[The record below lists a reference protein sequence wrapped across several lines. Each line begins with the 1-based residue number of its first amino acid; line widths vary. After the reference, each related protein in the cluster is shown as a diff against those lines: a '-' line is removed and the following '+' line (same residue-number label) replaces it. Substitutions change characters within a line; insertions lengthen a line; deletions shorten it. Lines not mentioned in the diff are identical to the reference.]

1 MTTTL
6 GSDEWRKMVF
16 NATAMLENNKDT
28 LNALNVFPVPD
39 GDTGTNMSMTLMGA
53 GREVAGLPT
62 DSTGTRDILDSLASG
77 ALRGA
82 RGNSGV
88 ILSQILA
95 GFAQMSK
102 DRSDEELEEYTVKD
116 FATALNTGRDLA
128 YAAVMRPKEGTILT
142 VASDIAEAAK
152 KYAARN
158 DDFEGFMSYLITE
171 GQKSLQKTPEILPV
185 LREAGVVDAGGAG
198 LLSVLMGFQSAVEGK
213 ELDTASLIEVE
224 KPVDFTNIGTCDRGL
239 EFGYCTEFFVRNL
252 FPHVGTNEINTLRD
266 QLSEIGDCVIVVGDP
281 HLVKVHVH
289 TNSPG
294 TALNNALQLGE
305 LSSIKIDNMREQH
318 RELSDGAAAQ
328 GDMTQHDVSVVAVV
342 SGEGFKDVIRDFEIR
357 DFVDGG
363 QSMNPSSDD
372 IAAAIR
378 AANAKSVIVLPNNKN
393 IILAAEQAARLVDC
407 DVHVLKTVS
416 LPEGVAAAVAFDPEQ
431 DVKSNTERMYDAV
444 RSVWTGQVTKAV
456 RDATYGGRTVR
467 KGQVIGIADG
477 NIDAAG
483 ASNSDVVVDLLKK
496 SDPDHELVTIYYG
509 AEVPEDEAKKVQAA
523 AEEAFPDRDVELM
536 YGGQQVYDYVLSSE

>member
-1 MTTTL
+1 MSTTL
-6 GSDEWRKMVF
+6 GSDAWRRMIF
-16 NATAMLENNKDT
+16 NATAMLESNKDN

-39 GDTGTNMSMTLMGA
+39 GDTGTNMSMTFVGA
-53 GREVAGLPT
+53 AREVSNAP
-62 DSTGTRDILDSLASG
+62 SEFNTRQLLEAMASG

-88 ILSQILA
+88 ILSQVLA
-95 GFAQMSK
+95 GFANSIK
-102 DRSDEELEEYTVKD
+102 DVPDEKLEEYTVKD
-116 FATALNTGRDLA
+116 FAAALESGRELA

-142 VASDIAEAAK
+142 VATDLANAASE
-152 KYAARN
+152 YAQKN
-158 DDFEGFMSYLITE
+158 DDFEGLMNHLIE
-171 GQKSLQKTPEILPV
+171 AGERSLRRTPEILPV

-198 LLSVLMGFQSAVEGK
+198 LVSLLMGFKSAIDGH
-213 ELDTASLIEVE
+213 ELDTSDLIKVE

-252 FPHVGTNEINTLRD
+252 FPSIGTPEIDDLRN

-281 HLVKVHVH
+281 NLVKVHVH

-294 TALNNALQLGE
+294 TALNRALQLGE

-318 RELSDGAAAQ
+318 RELSDGAAAP
-328 GDMTQHDVSVVAVV
+328 GASTQHDLRVVAVV
-342 SGEGFKDVIRDFEIR
+342 SGEGFKDVIRDFQIS

-363 QSMNPSSDD
+363 QSMNPSAED

-378 AANAKSVIVLPNNKN
+378 AANSKSVIVLPNNKN

-407 DVHVLKTVS
+407 DVHVVKTVT
-416 LPEGVAAAVAFDPEQ
+416 LPEGVAAAVAFDPEK
-431 DVKSNTERMYDAV
+431 DVKENLDKMYDAV
-444 RSVWTGQVTKAV
+444 RSVWTGQVTRAV

-467 KGQVIGIADG
+467 KGEIIGISDG
-477 NIDAAG
+477 NIDASG
-483 ASNSDVVVDLLKK
+483 ASNGDVIIDLLRQT
-496 SDPDHELVTIYYG
+496 DPDHELVTIYYG
-509 AEVPEDEAKKVQAA
+509 ADVPENDAEKVRAL
-523 AEEAFPDRDVELM
+523 AEDAFPDKDVELM

>member
-1 MTTTL
+1 MSTTL
-6 GSDEWRKMVF
+6 SSDDWRKMIF
-16 NATAMLENNKDT
+16 NATAMLESNKDT

-39 GDTGTNMSMTLMGA
+39 GDTGTNMSMTFTGA
-53 GREVAGLPT
+53 AREVSNTANAS
-62 DSTGTRDILDSLASG
+62 STTRDLLDAMASG

-95 GFAQMSK
+95 GFADSVK
-102 DRSDEELEEYTVKD
+102 DKSDEELGEYTVED
-116 FATALNTGRDLA
+116 FASALDKGKELA

-142 VASDIAEAAK
+142 VATDLADAAK
-152 KYAARN
+152 DYASKN
-158 DDFEGFMSYLITE
+158 DDFSGLITHLIDAGE
-171 GQKSLQKTPEILPV
+171 SSLRRTPEILPV
-185 LREAGVVDAGGAG
+185 LKEAGVVDAGGAG
-198 LLSVLMGFQSAVEGK
+198 LVSLLMGFRAAIEGQ
-213 ELDTASLIEVE
+213 ELDASSLIQVE

-239 EFGYCTEFFVRNL
+239 EFGYCTEFFVKNL
-252 FPHVGTNEINTLRD
+252 FPETGAPEVEDLRE
-266 QLSEIGDCVIVVGDP
+266 QLSEIGDCVIVVGSP
-281 HLVKVHVH
+281 NLVKVHVH
-289 TNSPG
+289 TNAPG
-294 TALNNALQLGE
+294 TALNKAAQLGE

-328 GDMTQHDVSVVAVV
+328 AATTQHDLSVVAVV
-342 SGEGFKDVIRDFEIR
+342 SGEGFKDVIRDLQVR

-363 QSMNPSSDD
+363 QSMNPSAED

-407 DVHVLKTVS
+407 DVHVIKTTT
-416 LPEGVAAAVAFDPEQ
+416 LPEGVAAAVAFDPEKN
-431 DVKSNTERMYDAV
+431 VKDNMKNMYDAV
-444 RSVWTGQVTKAV
+444 RSVWTGQITRAV

-467 KGQVIGIADG
+467 KGQIIGIADG

-483 ASNSDVVVDLLKK
+483 SSNADVVVDLLRK

-509 AEVPEDEAKKVQAA
+509 ADVPEKDAEEVRKA
-523 AEEAFPDRDVELM
+523 AEDAFSDRDVELM